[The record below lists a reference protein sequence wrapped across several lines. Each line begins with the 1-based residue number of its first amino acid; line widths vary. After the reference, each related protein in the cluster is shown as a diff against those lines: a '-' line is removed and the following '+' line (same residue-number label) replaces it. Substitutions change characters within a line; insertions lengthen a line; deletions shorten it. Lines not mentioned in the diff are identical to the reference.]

1 MLDHKRRVEEVESLK
16 WGGRDG
22 TLGADL
28 SAVWKVEG
36 RKDLVVDAPHSL
48 LVDHS
53 PPGVGTVVVGDL
65 PLSVGLFDVVNAEA
79 PAANFRVEFS

>member
-36 RKDLVVDAPHSL
+36 RKYLVVDAPHSL

-53 PPGVGTVVVGDL
+53 PPRVGTVVVGDL
-65 PLSVGLFDVVNAEA
+65 PLGIGFFNVVNAEA
-79 PAANFRVEFS
+79 PAADFRVEFS